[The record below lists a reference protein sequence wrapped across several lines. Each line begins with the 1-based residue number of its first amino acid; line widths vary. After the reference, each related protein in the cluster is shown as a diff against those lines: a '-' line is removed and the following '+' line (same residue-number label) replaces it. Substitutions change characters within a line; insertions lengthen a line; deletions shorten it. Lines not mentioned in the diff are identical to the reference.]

1 MLTESFQAPDV
12 LPTIGELH
20 LMQREHLVQGHQKLL
35 DKIKAANAE
44 RSKYWILGMV
54 ETKRKKGKT
63 QVKPFLQA
71 FYEMPEVKKE
81 SYLYEVDNIADTT
94 TLLWVMHP
102 SGKLSFPSLG
112 KSISAAG

>member
-1 MLTESFQAPDV
+1 MLTEAQSAPV

-20 LMQREHLVQGHQKLL
+20 LMQREHLVDGHNKILSKL
-35 DKIKAANAE
+35 KALNAHKA
-44 RSKYWILGMV
+44 KYWVMGMV
-54 ETKRKKGKT
+54 LSKRKKGKT
-63 QVKPFLQA
+63 QVKPFMMA
-71 FYEMPEVKKE
+71 YDEMPEVKKE

-112 KSISAAG
+112 KSISVAG